1 MDKNILRS
9 LDEVKKELRKED
21 RSLRNRIES
30 ILFDNNFLEHKVIP
44 TFHKFPVV
52 PNERCGVWYCDPQNY
67 KQTSY
72 FKSTDGHINQWDFST
87 RRLNFHL
94 FPLLADNGG
103 IIIVD
108 STRRGKKIPDALS
121 KTIPIWC
128 AVLNGLMLKDT
139 NQDIAYD
146 QLLYV
151 PPETVSSSER
161 SRMVKRL
168 PELIEKVE
176 RLNIFD
182 GKAVYESLNQR
193 LLRPFWIYPGSDL
206 LESSK
211 DVFTGEIVNQ
221 EWSLPDDSDIIPI
234 ILCTVSY
241 QAQDGVAKRNGFTYH
256 QGAADDHELWSNG
269 LEPDMFWKHIDE
281 FEAMK
286 GSDENIEQLVDEITK
301 EEEVKKLGQKGS
313 SSITHAFENID
324 IITKEIQLAVV
335 IDGLTIK
342 KALVEELKKS
352 FSKVIIL
359 SDTVKL
365 SDDIDNNSISFIK
378 IYPLQSGS
386 KKSSKKLRTKLIE
399 IDQDVRSIVYDIEK
413 PILICCN
420 SGKDMSI
427 GVILIVLS
435 KFYTQNWQL
444 VEEGKTPSIS
454 KITIRKHLT
463 TVIAHLQ
470 GRNVNPS
477 RATLNSVNSYLM

>member
-1 MDKNILRS
+1 M
-9 LDEVKKELRKED
+9 
-21 RSLRNRIES
+21 
-30 ILFDNNFLEHKVIP
+30 
-44 TFHKFPVV
+44 
-52 PNERCGVWYCDPQNY
+52 WYCDPQNY

-72 FKSTDGHINQWDFST
+72 FKSTDGHINQWDFNT

-241 QAQDGVAKRNGFTYH
+241 QRH
-256 QGAADDHELWSNG
+256 
-269 LEPDMFWKHIDE
+269 
-281 FEAMK
+281 
-286 GSDENIEQLVDEITK
+286 LV
-301 EEEVKKLGQKGS
+301 L
-313 SSITHAFENID
+313 
-324 IITKEIQLAVV
+324 
-335 IDGLTIK
+335 
-342 KALVEELKKS
+342 
-352 FSKVIIL
+352 
-359 SDTVKL
+359 
-365 SDDIDNNSISFIK
+365 DN
-378 IYPLQSGS
+378 
-386 KKSSKKLRTKLIE
+386 
-399 IDQDVRSIVYDIEK
+399 
-413 PILICCN
+413 
-420 SGKDMSI
+420 
-427 GVILIVLS
+427 
-435 KFYTQNWQL
+435 
-444 VEEGKTPSIS
+444 
-454 KITIRKHLT
+454 
-463 TVIAHLQ
+463 
-470 GRNVNPS
+470 
-477 RATLNSVNSYLM
+477 